1 MGIGILL
8 LVVLAAAP
16 PAGGELVD
24 VQASIPDLILDLR
37 YARPENL
44 FGRAVYPPSA
54 RCYLRRDA
62 AERLARAADRLRKED
77 GTRLVAFDCYRP
89 HAVQKQMWELF
100 PKKGYVAD
108 PKGGSVHNRGG
119 AIDLSLADR
128 DGRPLPMPSEFD
140 EFTRRSWHS
149 YTGGSAVERK
159 NRDRLEAAMIAEG
172 FAPIRMEWWHYEAPG
187 ARGWKLLDDSFD
199 ELARSSSPQR

>member
-1 MGIGILL
+1 MIGPAAVL
-8 LVVLAAAP
+8 LVAVLAAAP

-24 VQASIPDLILDLR
+24 VRAAIPDLILDLR
-37 YARPENL
+37 YATADNL
-44 FGRAVYPPSA
+44 FGRSVYPPSA

-62 AERLARAADRLRKED
+62 AERLARVAERLRQED
-77 GTRLVAFDCYRP
+77 GTRLVAYDCYRP

-100 PKKGYVAD
+100 PKPGYVAD

-128 DGRPLPMPSEFD
+128 DGKPLPMPSGFD

-149 YTGGSAVERK
+149 YTGGTAEERK
-159 NRDRLEAAMIAEG
+159 NRDRLEAAMIAAG
-172 FAPIRMEWWHYEAPG
+172 FSPIRMEWWHYEAPG
-187 ARGWKLLDDSFD
+187 ARRWKLLDLSFD
-199 ELARSSSPQR
+199 QLAARP